1 MDVQAIFN
9 PVREDLEAV
18 EKVLL
23 EKGTDSRVRLLSRV
37 GEHILSGGGKRF
49 RPALTLLCGH
59 LCGAHAEQR
68 ILLAASVELIHN
80 ATLLHDDIVDEAAIR
95 RGKPAAHLLWGDT
108 AGVLTANYQFSQ
120 AFSMV
125 LRVGG
130 LACLEVVNRTVNA
143 IVEGELLQFLRVGW
157 SEMEEDN
164 YREIILR
171 KTARLIATACQLG
184 ALSGERKDLAPP
196 LYRFGLELGM
206 AFQMMDD
213 LLDYTAKEDALGKKI
228 GTDFRE
234 GKFTLPLII
243 ALGRCTGPEQKQL
256 RDLLR
261 DEPENREKL
270 FSWARS
276 LIERCD
282 GFAYTHN
289 MASTHMKK
297 ALAELTALPTTR
309 ERESLEHLA
318 RFVVERTY

>member
-1 MDVQAIFN
+1 MDVQTIFE
-9 PVREDLEAV
+9 PVRGDLEAV

-23 EKGTDSRVRLLSRV
+23 EKGTDSRVQLLSRV
-37 GEHILSGGGKRF
+37 GEHVLSGGGKRF
-49 RPALTLLCGH
+49 RPALTLLCGR
-59 LCGAHAEQR
+59 LCGAQAEQR

-108 AGVLTANYQFSQ
+108 AGVLTANYQFSR
-120 AFSMV
+120 AFSLV

-130 LACLEVVNRTVNA
+130 LACLEVLNRTVNA
-143 IVEGELLQFLRVGW
+143 IVEGELLQFLRVG
-157 SEMEEDN
+157 SPEMDEDG

-184 ALSGERKDLAPP
+184 ALSGTQRNLATS

-234 GKFTLPLII
+234 GKYTLPLIA
-243 ALGRCTGPEQKQL
+243 ALSRCNGPERTQL
-256 RDLLR
+256 REILR
-261 DEPENREKL
+261 DEPEDREKR

-276 LIERCD
+276 LIERCH
-282 GFAYTHN
+282 GFAYTHGV
-289 MASTHMKK
+289 ARAHTEK
-297 ALAELTALPTTR
+297 ALEQLTALPAGK
-309 ERESLEHLA
+309 ERESLGHLA